1 MDHRNVTGT
10 GRRQFLRTISSAS
23 VSVAGSMAGYSATAA
38 LTCQSSTTDVGAAA
52 PRPDSVDAVMVDAHL
67 HCFAGPDDKRFP
79 YHSKAPYRPTEA
91 ASPEE
96 LIQCMDEGG
105 IDYAIVVHPEPYQ
118 DDHRYLEYCLQTGKG
133 RLKGTCLF
141 FADDP
146 DCLRRMR
153 DLSNRLPLVA
163 ARVHAY
169 SPDRLPPFGSPELKA
184 LWKSAGELG
193 LAIQL
198 HLEPRYA
205 PALESLIRD
214 LPDTRVI
221 IDHLGRPMQ
230 GTVEEHDVIVRWA
243 RYPHTIMK
251 LSAIPQTRNYPHR
264 DPTAVIQRL
273 LAEYGAD
280 RMIYGGGF
288 AAGATGASYRAAFE
302 SARALPG
309 SLSPVDQSKIF
320 GLNAVREFGF
330 SV

>member
-1 MDHRNVTGT
+1 MDQRNVKGA
-10 GRRQFLRTISSAS
+10 GRRQFLQTISSAS
-23 VSVAGSMAGYSATAA
+23 VSVAGSIAGYSATAA
-38 LTCQSSTTDVGAAA
+38 VTCQSSTTEVAASKFQ
-52 PRPDSVDAVMVDAHL
+52 PDQVDAPMVDAHL

-79 YHSKAPYRPTEA
+79 YHTKAPYRPAEV
-91 ASPEE
+91 ASPED

-146 DCLRRMR
+146 YCLRRMR
-153 DLSNRLPLVA
+153 DLSTRMPLVA

-230 GTVEEHDVIVRWA
+230 GTAEEHEVIVRWA
-243 RYPHTIMK
+243 RFPNTIIK

-264 DPTAVIQRL
+264 DPSSVIQKL
-273 LAEYGAD
+273 LSEYGAD

-302 SARALPG
+302 AARVFL
-309 SLSPVDQSKIF
+309 SNLSPTDQAKIF

-330 SV
+330 SA